1 MKAISNPPNP
11 WASNHVE
18 WLGEPPAAELVV
30 YEQHA
35 RSILSKNDS
44 PDIPF
49 RYGINVYRGCFHGC
63 AYCYARPTH
72 QYLDF
77 GAGTDFESKIV
88 VKTNAPALLEEA
100 FMKPSW
106 TGETICMS
114 GNTDAYQP
122 LEATYELTR
131 QCLEVC
137 VKFRNPVV
145 VITKGSLVRRD
156 IDLLEQLARHDAAI
170 VHVSIPFLDES
181 IARTVEP
188 GASAI
193 AQRFKT
199 LRLLSD
205 AGIETGVSVS
215 PLIPGLNDS
224 SIPEIL
230 KRAADAGASR
240 AFMTLLRLPREV
252 APVFEERLRRE
263 FPDRADKVMNA
274 IREMRGGKVNR
285 AGFGER
291 MTGEGARWE
300 AIRALFKLH
309 CHKNGFVVGE
319 RRDARPESPFRRPNA
334 QMGLFADGAT

>member
-1 MKAISNPPNP
+1 MKPISNPPNP
-11 WASNHVE
+11 WASDHVE
-18 WLGEPPAAELVV
+18 WLGEPPNAELVV
-30 YEQHA
+30 YEQTA

-49 RYGINVYRGCFHGC
+49 QYGINVYRGCFHGC

-88 VKTNAPALLEEA
+88 VKTNAPELLEDA

-106 TGETICMS
+106 AGETVCMS
-114 GNTDAYQP
+114 GNTDSYQP
-122 LEATYELTR
+122 LEATYGLTR
-131 QCLEVC
+131 RCLEVC

-145 VITKGSLVRRD
+145 IITKGSLVRRD
-156 IDLLEQLARHDAAI
+156 IDLLAELAELDAAI
-170 VHVSIPFLDES
+170 VHVSIPFLEES
-181 IARTVEP
+181 MARAVEP
-188 GASAI
+188 GASSI
-193 AQRFKT
+193 SQRFKT
-199 LRLLSD
+199 IRLLSE

-224 SIPEIL
+224 CIPEIL
-230 KRAADAGASR
+230 ERAADAGAKR
-240 AFMTLLRLPREV
+240 AFMTLLRLPLEV
-252 APVFEERLRRE
+252 APVFEERLRAE

-285 AGFGER
+285 AGFGAR

-300 AIRALFKLH
+300 AIRSLFKLH
-309 CHKNGFVVGE
+309 CHKHGFVVGE
-319 RRDARPESPFRRPNA
+319 RHDKRKESPFRRPQSQIA
-334 QMGLFADGAT
+334 LF